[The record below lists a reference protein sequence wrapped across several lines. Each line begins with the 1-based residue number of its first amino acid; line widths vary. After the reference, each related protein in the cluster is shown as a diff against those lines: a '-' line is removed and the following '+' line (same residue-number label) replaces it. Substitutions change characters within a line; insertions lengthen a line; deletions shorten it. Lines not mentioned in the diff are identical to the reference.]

1 VKSRKLRLV
10 FAAALAIG
18 AAAIAQG
25 CVGTTG
31 GELATFEAFAAG
43 PEGLRA
49 GDPYAFTTAR
59 GFDVTLTRARLYV
72 GAVYLNA
79 TVPTSVSQD
88 TSCFLAGTYVAE
100 VPGGLEVDV
109 LDGALQPFPVAGSGT
124 TTRATTAE
132 IWLSGG
138 DLDAEHDPTIV
149 AQVEG
154 VAARGGAS
162 WPFEGSITINDNRL
176 TAAVDPAQPGAKP
189 ICKQRVVTP
198 IAVDLTPEEGGALV
212 LRVDPNGWFDNVAFD
227 ELAPADTDGAVYRF
241 RDDNDDAPSRNLY
254 AGVRASAGVYE
265 LTWRD
270 APAD

>member
-1 VKSRKLRLV
+1 MSRRIRLG
-10 FAAALAIG
+10 FAAALAL
-18 AAAIAQG
+18 AATALGQG

-31 GELATFEAFAAG
+31 GEIVTFEAFAAG

-59 GFDVTLTRARLYV
+59 GFDVTLTRARLFV

-79 TVPTSVSQD
+79 TVPTSVAQD

-100 VPGGLEVDV
+100 VPGGVDVDV
-109 LDGALQPFPVAGSGT
+109 LDGALQPFPVTGSGT
-124 TTRATTAE
+124 TTRATAAE

-138 DLDAEHDPTIV
+138 DIDAKLDPTIV
-149 AQVEG
+149 AEVEG
-154 VAARGGAS
+154 VAARDGAS

-212 LRVDPNGWFDNVAFD
+212 LRIDPSGWFDNVAFD
-227 ELAPADTDGAVYRF
+227 ELEPADGEGESYRF

-254 AGVRASAGVYE
+254 AGVRANAGVYE

-270 APAD
+270 PSAD

>member
-1 VKSRKLRLV
+1 MIADRVRTG
-10 FAAALAIG
+10 FATTLAIA
-18 AAAIAQG
+18 AAAIGQG

-31 GELATFEAFAAG
+31 GEIVTFEAFAAG

-59 GFDVTLTRARLYV
+59 GYDVTLTRARLFV

-100 VPGGLEVDV
+100 VPGGLDVDV

-124 TTRATTAE
+124 TTRATAAE

-138 DLDAEHDPTIV
+138 DLDAEQDPTIV
-149 AQVEG
+149 VEVEG
-154 VAARGGAS
+154 IATRGGAS

-198 IAVDLTPEEGGALV
+198 IAVDLTPDEGGALV
-212 LRVDPNGWFDNVAFD
+212 LRIDPGGWFDNVAFD
-227 ELAPADTDGAVYRF
+227 ELAPASGDGSLYRF

-270 APAD
+270 TPAD